1 MSAVEATS
9 EPSMEEILSSI
20 RKAISE
26 DHSRANSGAPDP
38 FGSNSPAASAFSK
51 PVEGKQF
58 DTASHAK
65 HDPFAALNAKLD
77 ERKHREHNVSPEVRL
92 PEIKTE
98 VRPEPRQERVAPP
111 TPQVEQAPAPRNPFS
126 QPAAANKPAPAP
138 AAPPPQ
144 PRPAAHREPVAPP
157 QRAVAEGPVAPS
169 EFKPFT
175 QAFATAGKH
184 AAAPAPQQYAPT
196 QPAPAPQ
203 QYAPTQPAPAPQ
215 QYVPTQ
221 PAPAPRPA
229 PVAQSLASTNEIQ
242 TESLLSVTSDAVA
255 SAAFNRLSATLDTKT
270 ACSKTVEDLVVDILT
285 PILKQWLDQYLPEL
299 VEELVR
305 VEIERVARQR
315 G

>member
-126 QPAAANKPAPAP
+126 QPAAANKLAPAP

-184 AAAPAPQQYAPT
+184 AAAPAPQQYA
-196 QPAPAPQ
+196 
-203 QYAPTQPAPAPQ
+203 
-215 QYVPTQ
+215 PTQ